1 MAEEKNIIE
10 LGSVSF
16 TDCGDWQSGYS
27 FTDEDSGEKI
37 TGYDEG
43 DIVHTQ
49 KGAYCSMRDGNTTDP
64 DADTSHQAWRVWLDL
79 APINTAATNEAART
93 KAEAARASAETAR
106 TQAEASRKD
115 AETLRAQ
122 TEDNRSTHEQ
132 ERETAETSRKASER
146 QRALDFQALYDGL
159 ELKSKELDR
168 LIAAIQQQDSVS
180 PMASIPATIAVLAET
195 TALTGMTINI
205 APTDVQPSTANRS
218 MVYQI
223 YSGNALV
230 DAQGYVKTLEAG
242 DVVVKVIPTLASG
255 VARLVTIHVRDAE
268 PLADE
273 EGNNI
278 ADENDSEIL
287 C

>member
-27 FTDEDSGEKI
+27 FTDEDSGEKV

-43 DIVHTQ
+43 DIVHTS
-49 KGAYCSMRDGNTTDP
+49 KGVYCSMKDGNTINP
-64 DADTSHQAWRVWLDL
+64 DSDTSHQAWRVWLDL

-106 TQAEASRKD
+106 TRAEASRKD
-115 AETLRAQ
+115 SETLRAQ
-122 TEDNRSTHEQ
+122 TEANRSTHEQ
-132 ERETAETSRKASER
+132 ERETAETSRKASEQ
-146 QRALDFQALYDGL
+146 QRILDFQALYDGL

-168 LIAAIQQQDSVS
+168 LIAAIQQQGSVS
-180 PMASIPATIAVLAET
+180 PMASIPATIAVTAEV
-195 TALTGMTINI
+195 TALTGVAINI

-218 MVYQI
+218 MVYQL

-230 DAQGYVKTLEAG
+230 DAQGSVKTLEAG

-255 VARLVTIHVRDAE
+255 IARLVTIHVRDAE
-268 PLADE
+268 PLTDE
-273 EGNNI
+273 SGNNI
-278 ADENDSEIL
+278 TDENDSEIL

>member
-16 TDCGDWQSGYS
+16 TDRGDWQDGYS

-43 DIVHTQ
+43 DIVHTS
-49 KGAYCSMRDGNTTDP
+49 KGVYCSMRDGNTANP
-64 DADTSHQAWRVWLDL
+64 DSDTSHQAWRTWLDL

-106 TQAEASRKD
+106 AQAEASRKD
-115 AETLRAQ
+115 SETLRTQ
-122 TEDNRSTHEQ
+122 TEANRSTHEQ
-132 ERETAETSRKASER
+132 ERETAETARKASEA

-168 LIAAIQQQDSVS
+168 LIAAIQQQGSVS
-180 PMASIPATIAVLAET
+180 PMASIPATIAVASEVT
-195 TALTGMTINI
+195 VLTGMTIGI
-205 APTDVQPSTANRS
+205 APADVQPSTANRS
-218 MVYQI
+218 MVYQL

-230 DAQGYVKTLEAG
+230 DAQGRVKTLEAG

-255 VARLVTIHVRDAE
+255 IARLVTIHVRDAE

-278 ADENDSEIL
+278 TDENDGEIL

>member
-16 TDCGDWQSGYS
+16 TDCGTWQSGYS
-27 FTDEDSGEKI
+27 FTDEDSGEKV

-49 KGAYCSMRDGNTTDP
+49 KGVYCSRTDGNTSNP
-64 DADTSHQAWRVWLDL
+64 DTDTSHNLWRVWLDL
-79 APINTAATNEAART
+79 APVNTAATNEAART
-93 KAEAARASAETAR
+93 KTEAARVSAETAR

-122 TEDNRSTHEQ
+122 TEANRSTHEQ
-132 ERETAETSRKASER
+132 ERETAETSRKDGER

-159 ELKSKELDR
+159 ELKSKQLDR
-168 LIAAIQQQDSVS
+168 LIAFIQQQGSVS
-180 PMASIPATIAVLAET
+180 PMASIPASIAVTSEVT
-195 TALTGMTINI
+195 VLTGETVNI
-205 APTDVQPSTANRS
+205 APADVQPSTANRS
-218 MVYQI
+218 MVYQL

-230 DAQGYVKTLEAG
+230 DAQGNVTASEAG
-242 DVVVKVIPTLASG
+242 EVIVKVIPTLSSG

-268 PLADE
+268 PLTDA
-273 EGNNI
+273 EGASI
-278 ADENDSEIL
+278 TDENDSEIL